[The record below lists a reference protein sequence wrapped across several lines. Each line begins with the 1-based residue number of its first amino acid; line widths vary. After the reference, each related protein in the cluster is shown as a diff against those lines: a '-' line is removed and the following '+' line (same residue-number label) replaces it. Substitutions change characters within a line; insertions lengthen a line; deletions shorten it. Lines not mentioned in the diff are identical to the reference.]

1 MAGTIEIFE
10 GVESPCMLEEV
21 VPPQAQIKLREIII
35 KNFFIDISE
44 YVVLIKSNNM
54 RLYKLLYDCKKNI
67 TIRKLKQEIL
77 LLAVR
82 NANHGVLIR

>member
-1 MAGTIEIFE
+1 
-10 GVESPCMLEEV
+10 MLEEV

-35 KNFFIDISE
+35 KNFFIDISD

-54 RLYKLLYDCKKNI
+54 RLYKFYMIVKKNI

-77 LLAVR
+77 QLALR